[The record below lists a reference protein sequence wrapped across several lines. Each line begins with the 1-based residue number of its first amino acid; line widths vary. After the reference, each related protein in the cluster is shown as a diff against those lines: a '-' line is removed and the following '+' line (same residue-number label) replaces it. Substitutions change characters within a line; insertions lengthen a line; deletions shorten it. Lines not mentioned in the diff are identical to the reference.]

1 MIVGRADAFSFLV
14 AGTHFL
20 EYSLLVVTVISLGHL
35 GTVELAAASIAN
47 MVRSPRS
54 SAADSQR

>member
-1 MIVGRADAFSFLV
+1 MLGQRADVFDRPT

-20 EYSLLVVTVISLGHL
+20 EYSLLVVTVVSLGHL

-47 MVRSPRS
+47 MAS
-54 SAADSQR
+54 